1 MKRLKMKNYNTILIE
16 KSAKISALST
26 GRIDK
31 HDYLTGEEHHLLI
44 KTK

>member
-1 MKRLKMKNYNTILIE
+1 MKRLKMKNCNTILIE
-16 KSAKISALST
+16 KSAKISVLSS

-31 HDYLTGEEHHLLI
+31 HDYLTGEEYQLLI